1 MYSAVRSSRGTRAM
15 GLRALTFFG
24 ILLGGVACDDESG
37 DVQFSDIEPR
47 VATYSSGAWTV
58 EALPDAKFST
68 HNAIFARGPSGRPAA
83 IRSEDSTLY
92 VGRWDGDDW
101 VETAAATLDMAP
113 ESAQLI
119 AGVAVM
125 NSSERFV
132 SMFATANNSVFVL
145 AELEDHSYKVTEVPN
160 ALALCFD
167 LTVAPDGRIFG
178 LYADNLD
185 DVTRSFEIPADG
197 SFIAEQVLD
206 LQSCGS
212 VSVDPVTDQPGAV
225 LWYIGGSSDG
235 MVAQLFEKGAEGWTY
250 RDVATNGYYS
260 CETCLVPQ
268 LLYRTDGYAVIA
280 YVDSALTL
288 QISEEQVDGLF
299 KRSALTASGQA
310 VQSTSFQRTDNGDV
324 AMVYTVDSSSVR
336 TAISRPTGLS
346 QAILLETDR
355 AVYPR
360 MVVTSSGIGV
370 SFWGDGNLQSIA
382 PSALASLVADPDTA
396 EGYQLGSYISAWKDE
411 TDTQVLQIF
420 YNEVHVLE

>member
-1 MYSAVRSSRGTRAM
+1 MYSAAFFAQRARSVS
-15 GLRALTFFG
+15 LRSLVFAG
-24 ILLGGVACDDESG
+24 VLLGGVACDDEAG

-324 AMVYTVDSSSVR
+324 AMVFTVDSSSVR

-370 SFWGDGNLQSIA
+370 SFWGDGNLNSIA

-420 YNEVHVLE
+420 YNEVHVLD